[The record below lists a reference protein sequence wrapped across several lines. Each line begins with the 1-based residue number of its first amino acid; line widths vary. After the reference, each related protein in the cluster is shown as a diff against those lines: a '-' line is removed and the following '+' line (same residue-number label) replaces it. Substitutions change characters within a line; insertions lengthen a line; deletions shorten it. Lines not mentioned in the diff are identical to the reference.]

1 MTHRHERQRDRMEG
15 GEGEMKNDKE
25 TRHMERERKKGG
37 KKRGVKGEKDESDL
51 GRWEGEKAIKRDERE
66 RCPSPCTKG

>member
-37 KKRGVKGEKDESDL
+37 KEKRGKRGERLKRFREMGGRKGDK
-51 GRWEGEKAIKRDERE
+51 ER
-66 RCPSPCTKG
+66 